1 MSKQA
6 KGIILAASG
15 AALWGISGAAAQYL
29 FATTNI
35 SNTWLVGLRLLGAGV
50 LLTLWCLLKQ
60 PHQLRAMVTN
70 RGNLKL
76 LILFA
81 ILGMTNSQ
89 LSYFLAIKYS
99 NAPTATGLYH
109 HLAGN
114 FDPPLAAA
122 DRLLQHR
129 LGTGWDLLFGHRG
142 PTQPTDPD
150 AGCAL
155 LGDLVC
161 RGGRTI
167 HPITPAPAQPL

>member
-89 LSYFLAIKYS
+89 LSYFLAIKYI
-99 NAPTATGLYH
+99 NAPTATFIKYLQPVFIIIR
-109 HLAGN
+109 LA
-114 FDPPLAAA
+114 
-122 DRLLQHR
+122 
-129 LGTGWDLLFGHRG
+129 
-142 PTQPTDPD
+142 
-150 AGCAL
+150 
-155 LGDLVC
+155 
-161 RGGRTI
+161 I
-167 HPITPAPAQPL
+167 